1 MKTKSTTQNKVERVF
16 KAIATVILLQ
26 KYVQVEME
34 SASLTTHHC
43 LLKFRL
49 WLLGWDRHTI
59 NFDIIL
65 GFLSSFVYNADVSVL
80 HAVVIMALLSF
91 GAIKIKVITIFLLF
105 KSIKKSFLLSS
116 SQLLR

>member
-49 WLLGWDRHTI
+49 WLLSWDRHTI

-80 HAVVIMALLSF
+80 HAVCHHGTLVLWCNKNKSNNHISAL
-91 GAIKIKVITIFLLF
+91 
-105 KSIKKSFLLSS
+105 
-116 SQLLR
+116 